1 MLFRSVSQSRYQ
13 AANKRRRR
21 PRRKR
26 PGRRQRNATN
36 TATSFT
42 PYPKIPQTMNLCL
55 RGRTYET
62 ATTTAS
68 PLWFRYGLVEFLN
81 LGGSYVDTFLN
92 GGLYKYAVVH
102 AARIHLKAVNVGSE
116 PLILACAPLPYS
128 WVSGSPTLAE
138 ILDQP
143 SCVRTTIGSSS
154 GQDKGVVV
162 NSASARKVLGKDYQL
177 AKYQMDITQATS
189 ITPISSAEPVWVVA
203 VSSFNGLT
211 AVSFRMEVEVDWN
224 VEFYN
229 LDSF

>member
-1 MLFRSVSQSRYQ
+1 MP
-13 AANKRRRR
+13 NKASNNKRATRRRR
-21 PRRKR
+21 RVRRSRKA
-26 PGRRQRNATN
+26 GAI
-36 TATSFT
+36 AKSFT
-42 PYPKIPQTMNLCL
+42 PYPKIPPSMNLCL

-68 PLWFRYGLVEFLN
+68 PLWFRYGLIEFLN

-102 AARIHLKAVNVGSE
+102 ASRITLKAVNVGSE

-128 WVSGSPTLAE
+128 WVSGSPTVAE

-143 SCVRTTIGSSS
+143 SCIRTTIGSSS

-177 AKYQMDITQATS
+177 TKYQMDITQATTT
-189 ITPISSAEPVWVVA
+189 TPISATEPAWVAA

-211 AVSFRMEVEVDWN
+211 AVSFRMEVEIDWN

>member
-1 MLFRSVSQSRYQ
+1 MQSPKKNYSEVRR
-13 AANKRRRR
+13 KRRRR
-21 PRRKR
+21 
-26 PGRRQRNATN
+26 RQRKAGAT
-36 TATSFT
+36 TMPFA
-42 PYPKIPQTMNLCL
+42 PYPKIPQSMNLCL

-62 ATTTAS
+62 ATATAS
-68 PLWFRYGLVEFLN
+68 PLWFRYGLLEFLN

-92 GGLYKYAVVH
+92 GGLYKFAVVH

-128 WVSGSPTLAE
+128 WLSGSPTLAE

-143 SCVRTTIGSSS
+143 SCVRTTVGSSS
-154 GQDKGVVV
+154 GQDKGLVV
-162 NSASARKVLGKDYQL
+162 NASTARKVLGKDYQL
-177 AKYQMDITQATS
+177 AKYQMDITQATTT
-189 ITPISSAEPVWVVA
+189 TPISSAEPVWTVA

-211 AVSFRMEVEVDWN
+211 AVSFRMEVEIDWN

>member
-1 MLFRSVSQSRYQ
+1 MQSPKKNYSEVRR
-13 AANKRRRR
+13 KRRRR
-21 PRRKR
+21 
-26 PGRRQRNATN
+26 RQRKAGAT
-36 TATSFT
+36 TMPFA
-42 PYPKIPQTMNLCL
+42 PYPKIPQTMSLCL

-62 ATTTAS
+62 ASTTAS
-68 PLWFRYGLVEFLN
+68 PLWFRYGLLEFLN

-92 GGLYKYAVVH
+92 GGLYKNAVVH

-143 SCVRTTIGSSS
+143 SCVRTTVGSSS
-154 GQDKGVVV
+154 GQDKGLVV
-162 NSASARKVLGKDYQL
+162 NASTARKVLGKEYQL
-177 AKYQMDITQATS
+177 AKYQMDITQATTT
-189 ITPISSAEPVWVVA
+189 TPISNAEPVWTVA

-211 AVSFRMEVEVDWN
+211 AVSFRMEVEIDWN